1 MESGTAGTQ
10 SNSDKSF
17 GSYLGP
23 LLLLTSIF
31 FINFIARIIQAP
43 LLPNIEQELG
53 LTHTA
58 AASLFL
64 SISSGYF
71 VALIGS
77 GFVSCRL
84 THRDTIIL
92 SIVAL
97 GAALFGTA
105 LSRGVLGMRIGLFGL
120 GLAAGLYLPSGI
132 ATLTELV
139 STKHWGKAIALHEL
153 APITGFVTAPL
164 IAEAVLLRFSWRG
177 VLWLIG
183 ITAFLLG
190 FIFWRYGRGGRFS
203 GEPPN
208 PDAIRTLMSES
219 SFWIMV
225 LLFTLGVSST
235 LGIFTML
242 PLYLVTEHGLER
254 DWANTLIALSRIS
267 GLVMAFVG
275 GWATDRFGAKKTL
288 GVVLLATGI
297 LTILLGA
304 LPSHWV
310 PFIIF
315 IQPMSAVCFFPAAF
329 AALASLGPPK
339 ARNIAVS
346 FSVPIAFLMGGGTV
360 PTIIGAIGDTHSFG
374 LGISL
379 TGCFILAG
387 AFLTCLLKFSDKG
400 GTHGSKCKKIQCRT
414 P

>member
-1 MESGTAGTQ
+1 MESGTVCTQ
-10 SNSDKSF
+10 SNNDKSF

-43 LLPNIEQELG
+43 LLPNIEKDMG

-84 THRDTIIL
+84 THRGTILL
-92 SIVAL
+92 SIMAL

-105 LSRGVLGMRIGLFGL
+105 LSRGTLGMRIGLFGL

-132 ATLTELV
+132 ATLTGLI

-153 APITGFVTAPL
+153 GPNIGFIMAPL
-164 IAEAVLLRFSWRG
+164 IAEAMLLRFSWRG
-177 VLWLIG
+177 VLWLLG
-183 ITAFLLG
+183 VTAFLLG

-203 GEPPN
+203 GEPPS

-225 LLFTLGVSST
+225 LLFSLGVSST

-267 GLVMAFVG
+267 GLFMAFVG
-275 GWATDRFGAKKTL
+275 GWSTDRFGAKKTL
-288 GVVLLATGI
+288 GIVLLVTGI
-297 LTILLGA
+297 LTVLLGV

-310 PFIIF
+310 PVIVF

-329 AALASLGPPK
+329 AALASVGPPK
-339 ARNIAVS
+339 ARNIVVS
-346 FSVPIAFLMGGGTV
+346 FSVPIAFLIGGGMV
-360 PTIIGAIGDTHSFG
+360 PTVIGAIGDTHSFG

-387 AFLTCLLKFSDKG
+387 SFLTCLLKFPDKG
-400 GTHGSKCKKIQCRT
+400 ETHGSKCKKIQCRT

>member
-1 MESGTAGTQ
+1 MESGTVGSQ
-10 SNSDKSF
+10 NRSDKSF
-17 GSYLGP
+17 GFYLGP

-31 FINFIARIIQAP
+31 LINFISRIIQAP
-43 LLPNIEQELG
+43 LLPNIEKELG

-71 VALIGS
+71 ITLIGS

-84 THRDTIIL
+84 KHRGTIIL

-105 LSRGVLGMRIGLFGL
+105 LSKGVLGMRIGLFGL

-132 ATLTELV
+132 ATLTGLI

-153 APITGFVTAPL
+153 GPNIGFVTAPL
-164 IAEAVLLRFSWRG
+164 IAEAMLLRFSWRG
-177 VLWLIG
+177 VLWLLG
-183 ITAFLLG
+183 VTAFLLG

-203 GEPPN
+203 GEPPS

-225 LLFTLGVSST
+225 LLFSLGVSST

-267 GLVMAFVG
+267 GLIMAFVG
-275 GWATDRFGAKKTL
+275 GWTTDRFGAKKTL
-288 GVVLLATGI
+288 GIVLLVTGI
-297 LTILLGA
+297 LTVLLGG
-304 LPSHWV
+304 LSSRWV
-310 PFIIF
+310 PVIVF

-329 AALASLGPPK
+329 AALASVGPPK
-339 ARNIAVS
+339 ARNIVVS
-346 FSVPIAFLMGGGTV
+346 FSVPIAFLLGGGAV
-360 PTIIGAIGDTHSFG
+360 PTAIGAIGDNRSFG

-379 TGCFILAG
+379 TGCFILVG
-387 AFLTCLLKFSDKG
+387 AFLTWFLKFSDKG
-400 GTHGSKCKKIQCRT
+400 GLDGS
-414 P
+414 

>member
-1 MESGTAGTQ
+1 MDTGSMESGTAGTQ
-10 SNSDKSF
+10 SNSDKLF

-43 LLPNIEQELG
+43 LLPNIEKELC
-53 LTHTA
+53 LSHTA

-64 SISSGYF
+64 SISLGYF
-71 VALIGS
+71 VSLIGS

-84 THRDTIIL
+84 KHRGTIIL

-132 ATLTELV
+132 ATLTGLI

-153 APITGFVTAPL
+153 APNISFVTAPL
-164 IAEAVLLRFSWRG
+164 IAEAMLLRFSWRG
-177 VLWLIG
+177 VLWLLG
-183 ITAFLLG
+183 VTAFLLG

-203 GEPPN
+203 GEPPS
-208 PDAIRTLMSES
+208 PDAIRSLMSES

-225 LLFTLGVSST
+225 LLFGLGVSST

-242 PLYLVTEHGLER
+242 PLYLVTEHGLDR

-267 GLVMAFVG
+267 GLIMAFVS

-288 GVVLLATGI
+288 GIVLLVTGI
-297 LTILLGA
+297 LTVLLGV

-310 PFIIF
+310 PVIVF

-329 AALASLGPPK
+329 AALASVGPPK
-339 ARNIAVS
+339 ARNVVVS
-346 FSVPIAFLMGGGTV
+346 FSVSFAFLMGGGAV
-360 PTIIGAIGDTHSFG
+360 PTVIGVIGDTHSFG

-379 TGCFILAG
+379 TGCLILAG

-400 GTHGSKCKKIQCRT
+400 RAYGS
-414 P
+414 

>member
-1 MESGTAGTQ
+1 MDDGLMEMGTVG
-10 SNSDKSF
+10 SKNRGDKSF
-17 GSYLGP
+17 ATYLGP

-43 LLPNIEQELG
+43 LLPDIEKDLG

-71 VALIGS
+71 VTLIGS
-77 GFVSCRL
+77 GFISCRL
-84 THRDTIIL
+84 QHRGTIIL

-105 LSRGVLGMRIGLFGL
+105 LSRGVFGIRIGLFGL

-132 ATLTELV
+132 ATLTELI
-139 STKHWGKAIALHEL
+139 STKHWGKAIAVHEL
-153 APITGFVTAPL
+153 APNISFMTAPL
-164 IAEAVLLRFSWRG
+164 IAEAMLLRFSWRG
-177 VLWLIG
+177 VLWLLG
-183 ITAFLLG
+183 VTAFFLG
-190 FIFWRYGRGGRFS
+190 FIVWRYGRGGRFA
-203 GEPPN
+203 GEPPS
-208 PDAIRTLMSES
+208 PDAIRDLMSEP

-225 LLFTLGVSST
+225 LLFTLGVSGT

-242 PLYLVTEHGLER
+242 PIYLVTEHGLER

-267 GLVMAFVG
+267 GLIMAFVG
-275 GWATDRFGAKKTL
+275 GWTTDRFGAKKTL
-288 GVVLLATGI
+288 GIVLLVTGI
-297 LTILLGA
+297 LTVLLGG
-304 LPSHWV
+304 LPSRWV
-310 PFIIF
+310 PVIVF

-329 AALASLGPPK
+329 AALASVGPPK
-339 ARNIAVS
+339 ARNIVVS
-346 FSVPIAFLMGGGTV
+346 FSVPIAFLLGGGGV
-360 PTIIGAIGDTHSFG
+360 PTAIGAIGDNHSFG
-374 LGISL
+374 LGICL

-387 AFLTCLLKFSDKG
+387 AFLTCFLKFSDKDG
-400 GTHGSKCKKIQCRT
+400 PTGSQH

>member
-1 MESGTAGTQ
+1 MENGLMESGTLGSQ
-10 SNSDKSF
+10 NRSDKSF
-17 GSYLGP
+17 GFYLGP

-31 FINFIARIIQAP
+31 LINFISRIIQAP
-43 LLPNIEQELG
+43 LLPNIEKELG

-71 VALIGS
+71 ITLIGS

-84 THRDTIIL
+84 KHRGTIIL

-105 LSRGVLGMRIGLFGL
+105 LSKGVLGMRIGLFGL

-132 ATLTELV
+132 ATLTGLI

-153 APITGFVTAPL
+153 GPNIGFVTAPL
-164 IAEAVLLRFSWRG
+164 IAEAMLLRFSWRG
-177 VLWLIG
+177 VLWLLG
-183 ITAFLLG
+183 VTAFLLG

-203 GEPPN
+203 GEPPS

-225 LLFTLGVSST
+225 LLFSLGVSST

-267 GLVMAFVG
+267 GLIMAFVG
-275 GWATDRFGAKKTL
+275 GWTTDRFGAKKTL
-288 GVVLLATGI
+288 GIVLLVTGI
-297 LTILLGA
+297 LTVLLGG
-304 LPSHWV
+304 LSSRWV
-310 PFIIF
+310 PVIVF

-329 AALASLGPPK
+329 AALASVGPPK
-339 ARNIAVS
+339 ARNIVVS
-346 FSVPIAFLMGGGTV
+346 FSVPIAFLLGGGAV
-360 PTIIGAIGDTHSFG
+360 PTAIGAIGDNHSFG

-379 TGCFILAG
+379 TGCFILVG
-387 AFLTCLLKFSDKG
+387 AFLTWFLKFSDKG
-400 GTHGSKCKKIQCRT
+400 GLDGS
-414 P
+414 

>member
-1 MESGTAGTQ
+1 MESGTVGSQ
-10 SNSDKSF
+10 NRSDKSF
-17 GSYLGP
+17 GFYLGP

-31 FINFIARIIQAP
+31 LINFISRIIQAP
-43 LLPNIEQELG
+43 LLPNIEKELG

-71 VALIGS
+71 ITLIGS

-84 THRDTIIL
+84 KHRGTIIL

-105 LSRGVLGMRIGLFGL
+105 LSKGVLGMRIGLFGL

-132 ATLTELV
+132 ATLTGLI

-153 APITGFVTAPL
+153 GPNIGFVTAPL
-164 IAEAVLLRFSWRG
+164 IAEAMLLRFSWRG
-177 VLWLIG
+177 VLWLLG
-183 ITAFLLG
+183 VTAFLLG
-190 FIFWRYGRGGRFS
+190 FIFWRYGCGGRFS
-203 GEPPN
+203 GEPPS

-225 LLFTLGVSST
+225 LLFSLGVSST

-267 GLVMAFVG
+267 GLIMAFVG
-275 GWATDRFGAKKTL
+275 GWTTDRFGAKKTL
-288 GVVLLATGI
+288 GIVLLVTGI
-297 LTILLGA
+297 LTVLLGG
-304 LPSHWV
+304 LSSRWV
-310 PFIIF
+310 PVIVF

-329 AALASLGPPK
+329 AALASVGPPK
-339 ARNIAVS
+339 ARNIVVS
-346 FSVPIAFLMGGGTV
+346 FSVPIAFLLGGGAV
-360 PTIIGAIGDTHSFG
+360 PTAIGAIGDNHSFG

-379 TGCFILAG
+379 TGCFILVG
-387 AFLTCLLKFSDKG
+387 AFLTWFLKFSDKG
-400 GTHGSKCKKIQCRT
+400 GLDGS
-414 P
+414 

>member
-1 MESGTAGTQ
+1 MDTGSMESGTAGTQ
-10 SNSDKSF
+10 INSDKLF

-43 LLPNIEQELG
+43 LLPNIEKELC
-53 LTHTA
+53 LSHTA

-64 SISSGYF
+64 SISLGYF
-71 VALIGS
+71 VSLIGS

-84 THRDTIIL
+84 KHRGTIIL

-132 ATLTELV
+132 ATLTELI

-153 APITGFVTAPL
+153 APNISFVTAPL
-164 IAEAVLLRFSWRG
+164 IAEAMLLRFSWRG
-177 VLWLIG
+177 ILWLLG
-183 ITAFLLG
+183 VTAFLLG

-203 GEPPN
+203 GEPPS
-208 PDAIRTLMSES
+208 PDAIRSLMSEP

-225 LLFTLGVSST
+225 LLFSLGISSS

-267 GLVMAFVG
+267 GLVMTFVG

-288 GVVLLATGI
+288 GIVLLVTGI
-297 LTILLGA
+297 LTVLLGV

-310 PFIIF
+310 PVIVF
-315 IQPMSAVCFFPAAF
+315 IQPMPAVCFFPAAF
-329 AALASLGPPK
+329 AALASVGPPK

-346 FSVPIAFLMGGGTV
+346 FAVPIGFLMGGGTV
-360 PTIIGAIGDTHSFG
+360 PTVIGVIGDTHSFG

-379 TGCFILAG
+379 TGCLILAG

-400 GTHGSKCKKIQCRT
+400 GTHG

>member
-1 MESGTAGTQ
+1 MESGTVGSQ
-10 SNSDKSF
+10 NRSDKSF
-17 GSYLGP
+17 GFYLGP

-31 FINFIARIIQAP
+31 LINFISRIIQAP
-43 LLPNIEQELG
+43 LLPNIEKELG

-71 VALIGS
+71 ITLIGS

-84 THRDTIIL
+84 KHRGTIIL

-105 LSRGVLGMRIGLFGL
+105 LSKGVLGMRIGLFGL

-132 ATLTELV
+132 ATLTGLI

-153 APITGFVTAPL
+153 GPNIGFVTAPL
-164 IAEAVLLRFSWRG
+164 IAEAMLLRFSWRG
-177 VLWLIG
+177 VLWLLG
-183 ITAFLLG
+183 VTAFLLG

-203 GEPPN
+203 GEPPS

-225 LLFTLGVSST
+225 LLFSLGVSST

-267 GLVMAFVG
+267 GLIMAFVG
-275 GWATDRFGAKKTL
+275 GWTTDRFGAKKTL
-288 GVVLLATGI
+288 GIVLLVTGI
-297 LTILLGA
+297 LTVLLGG
-304 LPSHWV
+304 LSSRWV
-310 PFIIF
+310 PVIVF

-329 AALASLGPPK
+329 AALASVGPPK
-339 ARNIAVS
+339 ARNIVVS
-346 FSVPIAFLMGGGTV
+346 FSVPIAFLLGGGAV
-360 PTIIGAIGDTHSFG
+360 PTAIGAIGDNHSFG

-379 TGCFILAG
+379 TGCFILVG
-387 AFLTCLLKFSDKG
+387 AFLTWFLKFSDKG
-400 GTHGSKCKKIQCRT
+400 GLDGS
-414 P
+414 